1 MRERLQEQ
9 ADMILADC
17 DFQKI
22 QSVMTHLNL
31 QWTLDGTSRIPS
43 VQDLKVISSQ
53 LLKQAVESS
62 NEDDI
67 FSYNGLQVDK
77 IQNILELR
85 FVPVSCS
92 PFLSL
97 LNH

>member
-1 MRERLQEQ
+1 MRDKLQEQ
-9 ADMILADC
+9 ANMIMEDC

-31 QWTLDGTSRIPS
+31 QWNLDGNLRIPS
-43 VQDLKVISSQ
+43 VQDIRAASNQ
-53 LLKQAVESS
+53 LLSQAVESS
-62 NEDDI
+62 NDDDI